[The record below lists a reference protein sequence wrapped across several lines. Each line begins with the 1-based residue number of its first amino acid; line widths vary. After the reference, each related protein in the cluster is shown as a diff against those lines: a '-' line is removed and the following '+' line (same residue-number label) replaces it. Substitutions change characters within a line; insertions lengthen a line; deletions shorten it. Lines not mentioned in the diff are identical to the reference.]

1 MAQFHGGLSPAIVY
15 NGIRS
20 MADADAQGM
29 ETLTAAWLENRARL
43 LRLVNLQMSDELRRR
58 MTADDM
64 LQEAY
69 LHCCRNAQYF
79 ARHTDVPVY
88 AKLRIMTMQAI
99 VTAGRRLV
107 LAARRDVRQ
116 EVSPEA
122 NIDAWANFADTL
134 TSPLSHLIR
143 QERRA
148 IVRRVLAQ
156 LSPSDRDIISM
167 RHFEELGNNE
177 CAALLQ
183 ISPAAASVRYVRA
196 IKRMTSLLGDSALG

>member
-1 MAQFHGGLSPAIVY
+1 
-15 NGIRS
+15 
-20 MADADAQGM
+20 MADDKAQGVD
-29 ETLTAAWLENRARL
+29 TLAAAWLENRARL

-69 LHCCRNAQYF
+69 LHCCRNAEYF
-79 ARHTDVPVY
+79 ARHTEVPVY
-88 AKLRIMTMQAI
+88 AKLRTMTMQAI
-99 VTAGRRLV
+99 ASAGRRLV

-143 QERRA
+143 QERRS
-148 IVRRVLAQ
+148 IVRKMLAQ
-156 LSPSDRDIISM
+156 LSPSDRDIIAM

-196 IKRMTSLLGDSALG
+196 LKRMTALLDGTTLG

>member
-1 MAQFHGGLSPAIVY
+1 MDDDNAK
-15 NGIRS
+15 
-20 MADADAQGM
+20 GM
-29 ETLTAAWLENRARL
+29 ETLTSAWLENRARL

-58 MTADDM
+58 MSADDM

-69 LHCCRNAQYF
+69 LHCCRNAEYF

-88 AKLRIMTMQAI
+88 AKLRTMTMQAI
-99 VTAGRRLV
+99 ATAGRRLV

-143 QERRA
+143 EERRS
-148 IVRRVLAQ
+148 IVRKVLAQ
-156 LSPSDRDIISM
+156 LSPTDRDIVAM
-167 RHFEELGNNE
+167 RHFEELSNNE
-177 CAALLQ
+177 CAALLH
-183 ISPAAASVRYVRA
+183 ISPAAASVRYIRA
-196 IKRMTSLLGDSALG
+196 IKRMTTLLSDTTLG